1 MPTPR
6 EGFGKT
12 PSTGSPRTSDGVVVV
27 DGTAVVWRDPVVQR
41 ETEGWMPD
49 RPVPVKE
56 EDNS

>member
-1 MPTPR
+1 
-6 EGFGKT
+6 
-12 PSTGSPRTSDGVVVV
+12 VV